1 MAAGLEHRDGERGI
15 GPVAL
20 SDDAERLYLALVA
33 HDGDFTQ
40 ARREAGTGWSD
51 ALDEL
56 VALHLV
62 RLTGQED
69 RCEVRSPGEAAE
81 AAVAVG
87 EQTAYATLRQAAAI
101 RERLR
106 DLAPHYRRMVRAS
119 TTEILTGSE
128 AINARIGEILPLVR
142 ATVASAHPT
151 LGNAERLEASL
162 ATDRQL
168 LSAGISCR
176 GLFTHAALRL
186 PATLAYLRAET
197 EMGVD
202 VRTTAMIPIRMLI
215 FDNEYAIV
223 PIEADSVAG
232 LITDPIVVALL
243 HDIFGFLWERGR
255 PVAAPADEGT
265 LPGDLEVALLRE
277 LAAGRTD
284 DAIAR
289 RLGMSTRSLS
299 RQLSALLDSHGVQT
313 RFQLGLVAARAG
325 LVDAPE

>member
-1 MAAGLEHRDGERGI
+1 MRGAQPGRSGRSRGRGGGANGIRHAAAG
-15 GPVAL
+15 
-20 SDDAERLYLALVA
+20 
-33 HDGDFTQ
+33 
-40 ARREAGTGWSD
+40 
-51 ALDEL
+51 
-56 VALHLV
+56 
-62 RLTGQED
+62 
-69 RCEVRSPGEAAE
+69 
-81 AAVAVG
+81 
-87 EQTAYATLRQAAAI
+87 AAI

-162 ATDRQL
+162 AT
-168 LSAGISCR
+168 
-176 GLFTHAALRL
+176 
-186 PATLAYLRAET
+186 
-197 EMGVD
+197 
-202 VRTTAMIPIRMLI
+202 
-215 FDNEYAIV
+215 
-223 PIEADSVAG
+223 G
-232 LITDPIVVALL
+232 LITDPAVVALL

-313 RFQLGLVAARAG
+313 RFQLGLVAARAD
-325 LVDAPE
+325 LVDATE